1 MFEIPGS
8 QDVEIENGSIRQ
20 AWEKVGSMAYLQK
33 INLKKHTKV
42 LGHSTSGS
50 T

>member
-20 AWEKVGSMAYLQK
+20 AWEKSWLNGISAK
-33 INLKKHTKV
+33 NKP
-42 LGHSTSGS
+42 
-50 T
+50 